1 MEPWSCGAEEIM
13 VMVLLSEDT
22 SIESSEFENKN
33 KTKNLRK
40 QLLKRNQNEL
50 SEKSPSDF
58 DC

>member
-1 MEPWSCGAEEIM
+1 M